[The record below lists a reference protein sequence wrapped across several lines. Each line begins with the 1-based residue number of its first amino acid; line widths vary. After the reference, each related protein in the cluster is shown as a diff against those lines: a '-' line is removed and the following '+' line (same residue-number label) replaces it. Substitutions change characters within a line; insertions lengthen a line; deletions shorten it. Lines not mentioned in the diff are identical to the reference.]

1 MRKRPRSTKRRPKK
15 RQVKRA
21 TYTVPE
27 AGVRLGLGKNAA
39 YQAAREGQIPVIRIG
54 RRLVVPIAALERMLK

>member
-1 MRKRPRSTKRRPKK
+1 MRKRPRSTKRQPEK
-15 RQVKRA
+15 RQVERA